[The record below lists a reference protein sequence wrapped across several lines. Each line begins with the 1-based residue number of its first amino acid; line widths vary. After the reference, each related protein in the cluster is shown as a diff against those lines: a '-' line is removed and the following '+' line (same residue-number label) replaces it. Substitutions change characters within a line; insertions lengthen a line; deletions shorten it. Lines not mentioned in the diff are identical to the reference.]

1 MSRRRGTMERAL
13 ILLTLFIIGIKSA
26 ISADLNIKTT
36 PEKAVVYIRKPA
48 ESKRAKLG
56 ETPLK
61 VNIED
66 IFANYS
72 TERTFI
78 IEIEKD
84 GHKDYNL
91 LTSIYNKADINFDVK
106 MEVSEDVRLTK
117 NFDAIVSQLFEAQRL
132 IRDKNYSAAIENL
145 KELTR
150 DHGNLSTVYEMLG
163 SAYYLNKDFQNAL
176 SSYRKA
182 FSLNAENSDAYS
194 LKLYLEK
201 ALGVRSVK

>member
-56 ETPLK
+56 ETTLK

>member
-1 MSRRRGTMERAL
+1 MERAL